1 MGKIKVGVVGVGY
14 LGQFHAEKYA
24 NMEGVELV
32 GVVDIDPSLAK
43 EVAQRCRTQPFS
55 RHSQLFD
62 KVQAVSIAVPTLLHY
77 PITKEFFLHGINALV
92 EKPVTRTLEEADDLI
107 AIAESK
113 HLVFQVGH
121 LERFNSAFTA
131 SEDMAQNPLYIE
143 SHRLSPFPG
152 RGADVNV
159 ILDLMIHDIDIALS
173 LAKSKVKE
181 VHAVGFPLLT
191 SHSDIANAW
200 IEFENGCIANLT
212 ASRISEEKTRKT
224 LLVLPHGTLSVDF
237 LVHKASFSKRVT
249 PPGKN
254 QNSDLATTEIPVV
267 KADSLETEIHSF
279 LESVKERKETRV
291 SGREARM
298 ALEVAHQIIQ
308 KIDERFAKK

>member
-1 MGKIKVGVVGVGY
+1 VGKIKVGVVGVGY

-32 GVVDIDPSLAK
+32 GVVDIDPSRAK

-62 KVQAVSIAVPTLLHY
+62 KVQAVSIAVPTSLHY
-77 PITKEFFLHGINALV
+77 PITKEFFLQGIDALV
-92 EKPVTRTLEEADDLI
+92 EKPVTRTLEEAGDLI

-113 HLVFQVGH
+113 RLVFQVGH

-131 SEDMAQNPLYIE
+131 SEAMAQNPLYIE

-173 LAKSKVKE
+173 VAKSKVRE
-181 VHAVGFPLLT
+181 VHAVGLPLLT

-200 IEFENGCIANLT
+200 IEFENGCVANLT
-212 ASRISEEKTRKT
+212 ASRVSEEKTRKT
-224 LLVLPHGTLSVDF
+224 QLVLSHGTLSVDF
-237 LVHKASFSKRVT
+237 LVHKASFSKRGI
-249 PPGKN
+249 PPGKG
-254 QNSDLATTEIPVV
+254 QNSDLATAEIPVV

-279 LESVKERKETRV
+279 IESIQERKEARV

-308 KIDERFAKK
+308 KIDERFVKK

>member
-1 MGKIKVGVVGVGY
+1 VGKIRVGVVGVGY

-32 GVVDIDPSLAK
+32 GVVDIDPSRVK

-62 KVQAVSIAVPTLLHY
+62 KVQAVSIAVPTSLHY
-77 PITKEFFLHGINALV
+77 PITKEFFLQGIDALV

-113 HLVFQVGH
+113 RLVFQVGH
-121 LERFNSAFTA
+121 LERYNSAFIA
-131 SEDMAQNPLYIE
+131 SEAMAQNPLYIE

-173 LAKSKVKE
+173 LAKSKVRE
-181 VHAVGFPLLT
+181 VHAVGLPLLT

-200 IEFENGCIANLT
+200 IEFENGCVANLT
-212 ASRISEEKTRKT
+212 ASRVSEEKTRKT
-224 LLVLPHGTLSVDF
+224 RLVLPYGTLSVDF
-237 LVHKASFSKRVT
+237 LVHKASFSKGVI
-249 PPGKN
+249 PLGKG
-254 QNSDLATTEIPVV
+254 QNSDLTTAEIPVV

-279 LESVKERKETRV
+279 LESVKERKEARV

-308 KIDERFAKK
+308 KIDERFVKK

>member
-1 MGKIKVGVVGVGY
+1 MGKIRVGVVGVGY

-24 NMEGVELV
+24 SMEGVELV
-32 GVVDIDPSLAK
+32 GVVDIDPSRAK

-62 KVQAVSIAVPTLLHY
+62 KVQAVSIAVPTSLHY
-77 PITKEFFLHGINALV
+77 PITKEFFLQGIDALV

-121 LERFNSAFTA
+121 LERFNSAFAA
-131 SEDMAQNPLYIE
+131 SEGMAQNPLYIE

-152 RGADVNV
+152 RGTDVNV

-173 LAKSKVKE
+173 LAKSKVRE
-181 VHAVGFPLLT
+181 VHAVGLPLLT

-200 IEFENGCIANLT
+200 IEFENGCVANLT
-212 ASRISEEKTRKT
+212 ASRVSEEKTRKT
-224 LLVLPHGTLSVDF
+224 RLVLPHGTLSVDF
-237 LVHKASFSKRVT
+237 LVHKVSFSKRVT
-249 PPGKN
+249 PPGMG

-279 LESVKERKETRV
+279 LESVKERKEARV

-308 KIDERFAKK
+308 KINKRFVKK